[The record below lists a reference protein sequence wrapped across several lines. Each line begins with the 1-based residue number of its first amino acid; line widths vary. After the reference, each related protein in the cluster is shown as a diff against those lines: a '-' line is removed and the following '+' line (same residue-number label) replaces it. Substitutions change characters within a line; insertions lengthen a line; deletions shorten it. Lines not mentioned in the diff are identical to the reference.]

1 MADQMTSH
9 AERRTRHTGR
19 NGSLLLALVLC
30 IEFWAI
36 VSSYVAHSL

>member
-9 AERRTRHTGR
+9 AGRTGHTGR
-19 NGSLLLALVLC
+19 NGGVLLALVLC